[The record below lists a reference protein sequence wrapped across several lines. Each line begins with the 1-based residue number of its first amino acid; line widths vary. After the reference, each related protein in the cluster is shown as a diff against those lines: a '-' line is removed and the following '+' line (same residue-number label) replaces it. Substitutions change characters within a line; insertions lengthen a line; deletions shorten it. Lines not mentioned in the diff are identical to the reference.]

1 MIKLGIDARPITSE
15 HLGGIG
21 VYTKAVLHRLLSDDR
36 FEVFCYANQPLAW
49 FEDVVDER
57 HFRLMSGRP
66 SAFFYR
72 YAWGKTIQ
80 RDNLDVFWG
89 TAQVLPRQ
97 TVAQREV
104 LTVHDLALLIDSSWG
119 NSRIDYLVE
128 RFHTP
133 RSIRRADCVIC
144 VSDSTSHDIDELVG
158 VVKGSKHVVHLGGP
172 VCDSAQLEQMT
183 GKAVLEGDFFVY
195 FGDLNERKNIKNL
208 LRAFADVARKR
219 ACHLVIGGKGSS
231 SDVDALVT
239 YIGAN
244 DVRECIDVVGFVT
257 DEEKHTLLSRSC
269 ALVFPSRYEGFGLP
283 ILEGM
288 SAGTLVVTSRVSSL
302 PEVAGQ
308 AAVYVDDPE
317 DADALAEAL
326 LTCLDMPADERESRI
341 EAGRHQASIFSWD
354 KCAADT
360 VGLLAGNFD

>member
-21 VYTKAVLHRLLSDDR
+21 VYTKAVLQRLLSDDR
-36 FEVFCYANQPLAW
+36 FEVFCYANHPLAW
-49 FEDVVDER
+49 FMDAVDER

-72 YAWGKTIQ
+72 YAWGKSIQ

-133 RSIRRADCVIC
+133 QSIRRADCVIC
-144 VSDSTSHDIDELVG
+144 VSDSTSQDIDELVG

-172 VCDSAQLEQMT
+172 VFDSARLGNKT
-183 GKAVLEGDFFVY
+183 SKAVPEGDFFVY
-195 FGDLNERKNIKNL
+195 FGDLNERKNIGNL
-208 LRAFADVARKR
+208 LRAFANVARR
-219 ACHLVIGGKGSS
+219 RSCRLVIGGKGSP
-231 SDVDALVT
+231 SDADALAT
-239 YIGAN
+239 YAGAN
-244 DVRECIDVVGFVT
+244 DVRERIDVVGFVT
-257 DEEKHTLLSRSC
+257 EGEKQALLNRSC

-302 PEVAGQ
+302 PEVAGS
-308 AAVYVDDPE
+308 AAVYVDNPE
-317 DADALAEAL
+317 DTDGLAEAL

-341 EAGRHQASIFSWD
+341 EAGRNQASLFSWD

-360 VGLLAGNFD
+360 VRLLAGDFE